1 MNFQGI
7 DNLEMKKIIVTGG
20 LGFIGSNLVDLLI
33 SKNYYVINIDKVSYS
48 SNFYNLKEH
57 KNSKRYK
64 FFKCNIGDKKIKKI
78 IFKYK
83 PAAIFNLAAETHV
96 DRSIDSPKTFI
107 ESNIVGVFNL
117 LEYFKEFSKKYKSKL
132 IHIST
137 DEVYG
142 DILTGRSSESYP
154 YKPSSPY
161 AASKAAS
168 DHLVSSYIRTYNI
181 PAMITNCSNNYGPKQ
196 HPEKLIPKL
205 IYNILN
211 NKPLPIYGK
220 GKNSREWI
228 YVKDHCDALLKV
240 FTKGKVGEFYNIGS
254 NKNLNNLE
262 VSKELINISKSK
274 INTGKEVKILF
285 VKDRPGHDVRYALN
299 SNKIKNKLGWYPKT
313 NFRQGI
319 RQTFDW
325 YFKNRNYY
333 KSLSKK
339 DIIKRLGNT

>member
-1 MNFQGI
+1 
-7 DNLEMKKIIVTGG
+7 MKKVIVTGG
-20 LGFIGSNLVDLLI
+20 LGFIGSNLIDLLI
-33 SKNYYVINIDKVSYS
+33 SKNYFVINIDKVTYS
-48 SNFYNLKEH
+48 SNFYNTREYK
-57 KNSKRYK
+57 KSKRYK
-64 FFKCNIGDKKIKKI
+64 FLKCDIKDKQIKKI
-78 IFKYK
+78 LFKYK

-96 DRSIDSPKTFI
+96 DRSIDSPESFI
-107 ESNIVGVFNL
+107 QSNIIGVFNL
-117 LEYFKEFSKKYKSKL
+117 LECFKQYVKNHKSKL

-142 DILTGRSSESYP
+142 DVLSGRSSENYP
-154 YKPSSPY
+154 YQPSSPY

-168 DHLVSSYIRTYNI
+168 DHLVSSYVRTYKI

-220 GKNSREWI
+220 GTNSREWI
-228 YVKDHCDALLKV
+228 YVKDHCEALLKV
-240 FTKGKVGEFYNIGS
+240 FIKGKVGEFYNIGS
-254 NKNLNNLE
+254 NKNLNNLQ
-262 VSKELINISKSK
+262 VSKELINISKSLHN
-274 INTGKEVKILF
+274 IGKKVKIFF

-299 SNKIKNKLGWYPKT
+299 SNKIKDKLGWKPRT

-319 RQTFDW
+319 KLTFDW

-339 DIIKRLGNT
+339 DIVKRMGKL